1 MPKSKQRK
9 NHKKKVQKRNTIIK
23 AQKKQFQEQ
32 MNAQLE
38 QLRKEYM
45 AKSGNTENSQ
55 TNEMGLIQ
63 PTTGIKL

>member
-9 NHKKKVQKRNTIIK
+9 DHKKKVQKRNTIIK
-23 AQKKQFQEQ
+23 AQQKQFQEQ

>member
-9 NHKKKVQKRNTIIK
+9 DHKKKVQKRNTIIK
-23 AQKKQFQEQ
+23 AQQKYFQEQ
-32 MNAQLE
+32 MNTQLE

-63 PTTGIKL
+63 PPTGIKL